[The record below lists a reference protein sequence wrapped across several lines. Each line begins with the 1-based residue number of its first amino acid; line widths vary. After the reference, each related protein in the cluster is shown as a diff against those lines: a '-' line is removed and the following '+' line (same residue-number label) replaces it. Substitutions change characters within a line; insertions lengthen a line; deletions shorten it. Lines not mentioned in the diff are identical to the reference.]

1 MLGETAFEEVDLKIK
16 ILTAVALLSVACVNA
31 WANDDEARYNQ
42 RAAQTDMSLFR
53 EMDRA
58 GNGLLTKDDVRGDMR
73 LGTRFDDIDTNRD
86 EVVTPQEMRAYIEKT
101 YGVLPAPGQGS
112 RSKGGAG
119 LISLVPCPLSIDPM
133 FSSSLHH
140 FAAGTFI
147 PFFTA
152 GRAEIASN
160 QRLTPE
166 KSPRSVLCHSWRA
179 THG

>member
-1 MLGETAFEEVDLKIK
+1 MRIK
-16 ILTAVALLSVACVNA
+16 NFSAVALLSVACVSA
-31 WANDDEARYNQ
+31 WANGDEARYNQ
-42 RAAQTDMSLFR
+42 RAAQNDMSQFR

-58 GNGLLTKDDVRGDMR
+58 GNGFLTKDNVRGDMR

-86 EVVTPQEMRAYIEKT
+86 EVVTLQEMHAYIEKT
-101 YGVLPAPGQGS
+101 YGVLPTPGQGS
-112 RSKGGAG
+112 RLKVEAG

-160 QRLTPE
+160 QRLTPG

>member
-1 MLGETAFEEVDLKIK
+1 VGFSFRGGSGETAFQEVNLKIK

-58 GNGLLTKDDVRGDMR
+58 GKGLLTKDDVRGDMR

-86 EVVTPQEMRAYIEKT
+86 EVVTPQEMRTYIEKT

-112 RSKGGAG
+112 RSKDGAG
-119 LISLVPCPLSIDPM
+119 LISLVPCPLSIDPS
-133 FSSSLHH
+133 FPRHSITSPPEHSFPSSPPG
-140 FAAGTFI
+140 A
-147 PFFTA
+147 
-152 GRAEIASN
+152 
-160 QRLTPE
+160 
-166 KSPRSVLCHSWRA
+166 PRSRRTSA
-179 THG
+179 

>member
-1 MLGETAFEEVDLKIK
+1 VKIK
-16 ILTAVALLSVACVNA
+16 IFAAMTLLSVTCVNA
-31 WANDDEARYNQ
+31 WANDDEAGYNQ
-42 RAAQTDMSLFR
+42 RAARTDMSLFR

-58 GNGLLTKDDVRGDMR
+58 GNGFLTRDNVRGDMR

-86 EVVTPQEMRAYIEKT
+86 EVVTLEEMRAYIEKT

-112 RSKGGAG
+112 RSKVGAG
-119 LISLVPCPLSIDPM
+119 LISLVPCPLSLDPM

-152 GRAEIASN
+152 GRAEMASN
-160 QRLTPE
+160 QRLTPG

>member
-1 MLGETAFEEVDLKIK
+1 MKFTIVA
-16 ILTAVALLSVACVNA
+16 AAALLLAYCVNA
-31 WANDDEARYNQ
+31 WANGDEAGYNQ

-86 EVVTPQEMRAYIEKT
+86 EVVTLQEMRAYIEKT
-101 YGVLPAPGQGS
+101 YGGLPAPAQGS
-112 RSKGGAG
+112 SSKDGAG
-119 LISLVPCPLSIDPM
+119 LISLAPCSLGIDPV
-133 FSSSLHH
+133 FSSSLHY

-160 QRLTPE
+160 QRLTPG

>member
-1 MLGETAFEEVDLKIK
+1 MKIK
-16 ILTAVALLSVACVNA
+16 IFAAMALLSVTCVNA
-31 WANDDEARYNQ
+31 RANGDEAGYNQ

-58 GNGLLTKDDVRGDMR
+58 GNGFLTKDNVRGDMR

-86 EVVTPQEMRAYIEKT
+86 EVVTLQEMRAYIEKT
-101 YGVLPAPGQGS
+101 YGVLPAPGQSS
-112 RSKGGAG
+112 RSEVGAG
-119 LISLVPCPLSIDPM
+119 LISLVPCPLSLDPM

-160 QRLTPE
+160 QRLTPG
-166 KSPRSVLCHSWRA
+166 KSLRSVLCHSWRA

>member
-1 MLGETAFEEVDLKIK
+1 VKIQ
-16 ILTAVALLSVACVNA
+16 IFAAAAVLSVACVYA
-31 WANDDEARYNQ
+31 SAADGDEARYNQ
-42 RAAQTDMSLFR
+42 RAAQADMSLFR

-58 GNGLLTKDDVRGDMR
+58 GKGLLTKDDVQGDMR

-86 EVVTPQEMRAYIEKT
+86 EVVTLQEMRAYIEKT

-112 RSKGGAG
+112 RFGVGEG
-119 LISLVPCPLSIDPM
+119 LISLAPCPLSLDSM
-133 FSSSLHH
+133 FSPSLHH

-160 QRLTPE
+160 QRFTPG
-166 KSPRSVLCHSWRA
+166 KSLRSVLCHSWRE